1 MPPAPAAPR
10 VAVVGPERVGK
21 RALALAL
28 GASHELPAYSSSSSG
43 DGKGGNLFTWRET
56 NATLR
61 ILHDRRQLA
70 AFDRLQDRE
79 CDADR
84 RAQVVVIVVVF
95 DLTRKESFEAA
106 LAQVR
111 LACSGS
117 FNKLG
122 RTTV

>member
-1 MPPAPAAPR
+1 MPPARAAPR

-28 GASHELPAYSSSSSG
+28 GASLELPAHSSSSG
-43 DGKGGNLFTWRET
+43 DGECGNLFTWRET

-79 CDADR
+79 RDADR

-117 FNKLG
+117 FNRLG
-122 RTTV
+122 